1 MNKNDMSILK
11 RGLRR
16 TVLALVTEIVF
27 ALTVFDL
34 VLTARAPGYLAVIL
48 FLASILL
55 AGAMVVLL
63 YAQGLQDGVHIESVV
78 DGE

>member
-34 VLTARAPGYLAVIL
+34 VLTARAPGYLAVLL

-55 AGAMVVLL
+55 AVATVVLL

>member
-16 TVLALVTEIVF
+16 TVLALITEIVF

-34 VLTARAPGYLAVIL
+34 VLTARAPGYLAVLL

-55 AGAMVVLL
+55 AVATVVLL

>member
-1 MNKNDMSILK
+1 MNKHDLSILK

-16 TVLALVTEIVF
+16 TVLALITEIVF

-34 VLTARAPGYLAVIL
+34 VLTARAPGYLAVLL

-55 AGAMVVLL
+55 AGATVVLL

>member
-1 MNKNDMSILK
+1 MNKHDLRILK

-34 VLTARAPGYLAVIL
+34 VLTARAPGYLAVL
-48 FLASILL
+48 MFLASILL
-55 AGAMVVLL
+55 AGATVVLL

>member
-34 VLTARAPGYLAVIL
+34 VLTARAPGYLAVLL

-55 AGAMVVLL
+55 AGATVVLL

>member
-1 MNKNDMSILK
+1 MNKHDLRILK

-34 VLTARAPGYLAVIL
+34 VLTARAPGYLAVL
-48 FLASILL
+48 MFLASIQL
-55 AGAMVVLL
+55 AVATVVLL
-63 YAQGLQDGVHIESVV
+63 YAQGLPDGVHIESVV
-78 DGE
+78 DSE

>member
-1 MNKNDMSILK
+1 MNKHDLRILK

-34 VLTARAPGYLAVIL
+34 VLTARAPGYLAVLL

-55 AGAMVVLL
+55 AGATVVLL

>member
-55 AGAMVVLL
+55 AGATVVLL